1 MSALRGS
8 ARIPVRWADG
18 PAREYEVRR
27 KTEAAGERGSRRA
40 GGRLAPLAVA
50 LTLAFVGEA
59 AAEDGVQRAV
69 ARALEDPRLLAAHRL
84 DRIDQEAL
92 AAEYGLEAFL
102 PPPAAATLAVGNC
115 NDTGPGRLR
124 DAPAQAVDGE
134 VVDLRGLACSTI
146 TLTSGQIAVPRNVSI
161 VGPGPSAL
169 TIRAG
174 QAKYENRI
182 FKHTGGGSFIVQGVR
197 LADGV
202 SAGSVN
208 APSASGGCIASNGTL
223 TLGNALFVGV
233 PSLGVVLDHCRAIAF
248 DASNGGGLAAGGG
261 AYAPRVALIN
271 STVSGCE
278 ATAHGTGLRI
288 DGGGGVFAR
297 YSLVMLASTLRGN
310 RESGTKYG
318 GGGAAAT
325 AATTPHQIVASTIEG
340 NSADV
345 GGGLT
350 LGYSTKIRSSTISGN
365 SALGGAGIIA
375 FGIAGPQVQIG
386 NSTITAN
393 VASDDSGG
401 AGFYINSGASLD
413 LQSTIVAGNFR
424 ATSVPDD
431 VGGDGTLGGAN
442 AFIGVA
448 PVTLPLP
455 PGSVTGDPRLEPLAA
470 NGGRTRTHALRPD
483 SRAIGFGNNA
493 AGEPF
498 DQRGAGFARVIGAH
512 PDIGAYEF
520 DPDRIFVDGFD

>member
-1 MSALRGS
+1 MK
-8 ARIPVRWADG
+8 
-18 PAREYEVRR
+18 R
-27 KTEAAGERGSRRA
+27 KNDIHRVGATRRA
-40 GGRLAPLAVA
+40 SGRLAPLAVA
-50 LTLAFVGEA
+50 LGLAFAGEA
-59 AAEDGVQRAV
+59 AATLENGVQRAV
-69 ARALEDPRLLAAHRL
+69 ARALDDPRLLAAHRL
-84 DRIDQEAL
+84 DRVGQMAL

-102 PPPAAATLAVGNC
+102 PPPDAAMLAVGNC
-115 NDTGPGRLR
+115 NDAGAGSLR
-124 DAPAQAVDGE
+124 DAIAQAADGD
-134 VVDLRGLACSTI
+134 VIDLRGLACSTI

-161 VGPGPSAL
+161 LGPGPSAL

-197 LADGV
+197 LANGI
-202 SAGSVN
+202 SAGSID
-208 APSASGGCIASNGTL
+208 APSASGGCVASNGTL
-223 TLGNALFVGV
+223 TLGNALFLGL
-233 PSLGVVLDHCRAIAF
+233 PSLGVVLDHCRAIA
-248 DASNGGGLAAGGG
+248 SEGGQGLAAGGG
-261 AYAPRVALIN
+261 VYAPRVALIN
-271 STVSGCE
+271 STVTGCE
-278 ATAHGTGLRI
+278 ASAHGTGLRI

-297 YSLVMLASTLRGN
+297 YGLAMFASTLRGN

-318 GGGAAAT
+318 GGGVAAT
-325 AATTPHQIVASTIEG
+325 VGSTPHQIIASTIEG

-350 LGYSTKIRSSTISGN
+350 LSYSTKIRSSTISGN
-365 SALGGAGIIA
+365 RALGGAGVIA
-375 FGIAGPQVQIG
+375 FGIAGPQVQIS

-424 ATSVPDD
+424 AASVPDD
-431 VGGDGTLGGAN
+431 VGGNGTLGGAN
-442 AFIGVA
+442 AFVGVA
-448 PVTLPLP
+448 PVALPLP
-455 PGSVTGDPRLEPLAA
+455 PGSVTGDARLEPLAA

-493 AGEPF
+493 AGETY
-498 DQRGAGFARVIGAH
+498 DQRGAGFARVVGAH

>member
-1 MSALRGS
+1 MKRKIEGAG
-8 ARIPVRWADG
+8 D
-18 PAREYEVRR
+18 RR
-27 KTEAAGERGSRRA
+27 SRRA
-40 GGRLAPLAVA
+40 CGRLAPLAVA
-50 LTLAFVGEA
+50 LGLVLAGEA
-59 AAEDGVQRAV
+59 AATEDGVQRAV
-69 ARALEDPRLLAAHRL
+69 ARALDDPRLLAAHRL
-84 DRIDQEAL
+84 DRLDQEAL
-92 AAEYGLEAFL
+92 AAEYGLESFL
-102 PPPAAATLAVGNC
+102 PPPAAAALAVGNC
-115 NDTGPGRLR
+115 NDTGPGSLR
-124 DAPAQAVDGE
+124 ETIAQAADGE
-134 VVDLRGLACSTI
+134 VIDLRGLACSTI

-161 VGPGPSAL
+161 LGPGPSAL
-169 TIRAG
+169 TLRAG
-174 QAKYENRI
+174 QAKYDNRI
-182 FKHTGGGSFIVQGVR
+182 FNHTGGGSFIVQGVR
-197 LADGV
+197 LADGI
-202 SAGSVN
+202 SAGSAN

-248 DASNGGGLAAGGG
+248 DDGQGRGLAAGGG
-261 AYAPRVALIN
+261 AYAPRLALIN
-271 STVSGCE
+271 STITGCE
-278 ATAHGTGLRI
+278 ASAHGTGLRI
-288 DGGGGVFAR
+288 DGGGGAFGR

-340 NSADV
+340 NSAGQ
-345 GGGLT
+345 GGGLAF
-350 LGYSTKIRSSTISGN
+350 GYAAKIRSSTISGN
-365 SALGGAGIIA
+365 RAAGGAGVIA
-375 FGIAGPQVQIG
+375 FGISQPNVLVS

-393 VASDDSGG
+393 VASSDSGG
-401 AGFYINSGASLD
+401 AGFYINNGASLD

-431 VGGDGTLGGAN
+431 LGGGGTLTGAN

-448 PVTLPLP
+448 PVALPLP
-455 PGSVTGDPRLEPLAA
+455 PGSVTGDPRLAPLAA

-498 DQRGAGFARVIGAH
+498 DQRGAGFARVVGAH